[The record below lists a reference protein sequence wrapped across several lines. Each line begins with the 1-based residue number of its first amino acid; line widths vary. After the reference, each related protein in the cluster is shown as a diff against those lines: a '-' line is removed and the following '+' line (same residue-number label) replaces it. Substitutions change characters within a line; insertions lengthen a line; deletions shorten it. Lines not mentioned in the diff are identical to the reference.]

1 MNASVKLVFAPGGG
15 PGKIAVRDGKLLVS
29 PDLPAGAREK
39 KLDLADVN
47 TAAGPFPT
55 LVTVDKPPFPFTFAV
70 RDVTAKCPVFVP
82 EAACFALPGDD
93 PRSYETALADLKAK
107 RLVSDAERMENEPE
121 ESYEHAC
128 RFDRDQSCPV
138 WLGLGRDLR
147 IFRVSEQ
154 TDEQIWGLVV
164 PAYHSM
170 TQSVTRADGTTRPR
184 EIRFELGPGVNCRP
198 RLERKLEDG
207 ALPIIRAVQYEQQV
221 EYRLTLFA
229 SLENGP
235 VTNDRVRGSEPL
247 AALSQMNYA
256 MLTEA
261 EKKELAPRIAG
272 ETAHREEEPVLFVRV
287 EAVNT
292 GLVPAYAWFK
302 APHSNA
308 PSAKRGFRDGISLE
322 DGNAFAVTL
331 LNGERAKN
339 AEYAVLI
346 QPGEAAVWEC
356 RITHS
361 PVSPERIE
369 KLFAQSFDAHLEHIR
384 AYWNAKLERAA
395 RIELPEA
402 AVDERI
408 RAGLLHLDIN
418 TLGFNASGDLLP
430 GVGWYSPIGTESSPM
445 IQFFDTMGWKD
456 EAERCIEF
464 FLNRRDKNGFIQVYN
479 YYESETG
486 PVLWTAAE
494 HFRLTRDVAW
504 LRRVT
509 PALKECCE
517 FLLKWRNDNKREE
530 FRKQGSYGLLNG
542 KVADPDDFYH
552 TYFLNAGT
560 LLGLAGMAKV
570 LREVDPEY
578 AAKLARE
585 TEEYRRD
592 LRASLEDA
600 RRRAPVVPLADG
612 TWTPVL
618 PPWAEYTG
626 AVSRYADGG
635 EWFSHGSFVC
645 RDTLIGAL
653 AFALSDLYAPDDPM
667 MTTLLKANQ
676 HPATLENAA
685 LSQPYYSR
693 HDIAHLRRG
702 EVKLFLKT
710 FYNQFAALQDRQT
723 YTFWEHYYHLSQH
736 KTHEEAWFLEQCRWM
751 LAYEEGET
759 LELFRCIPRAY
770 LEPGKRVGVHGLVTH
785 WGKLDAELVSEG
797 DVITATVS
805 VERTPKGIALRVPHP
820 AEKRAVRVSS
830 GDYDREAETV
840 YFAGVKSLKV
850 ELEF

>member
-1 MNASVKLVFAPGGG
+1 MNASVKLVFAPGGA
-15 PGKIAVRDGKLLVS
+15 PGKVEVRDGRLLGS
-29 PDLPAGAREK
+29 PDIPAGAREK
-39 KLDLADVN
+39 RLELAGVN
-47 TAAGPFPT
+47 TAPGAFPT
-55 LVTVDKPPFPFTFAV
+55 LVTVYKAPFPFTFAV
-70 RDVTAKCPVFVP
+70 RDVTEKCPVYVP
-82 EAACFALPGDD
+82 EAGCFALPGAD
-93 PRSYETALADLKAK
+93 PRSYEAALAELEAK
-107 RLVSDAERMENEPE
+107 HLVSDAARMEREPE

-164 PAYHSM
+164 PAYHSKKQ
-170 TQSVTRADGTTRPR
+170 TVTRSDGTTRPR

-207 ALPIIRAVQYEQQV
+207 ALPILHAVQYEQEI

-229 SLENGP
+229 SLENSP
-235 VTNDRVRGSEPL
+235 VTDARVRGSEPL
-247 AALSQMNYA
+247 AALSQMDYA
-256 MLTEA
+256 MLTDP
-261 EKKELAPRIAG
+261 EKQELASRIAA
-272 ETAHREEEPVLFVRV
+272 ETTEREEELVLFVKV

-292 GLVPAYAWFK
+292 GKVPAYAWFK
-302 APHSNA
+302 SPHSNA
-308 PSAKRGFRDGISLE
+308 PSATRSFKDGLSLE
-322 DGNAFAVTL
+322 GGKAYAATL
-331 LNGERAKN
+331 LNGERAKDS
-339 AEYAVLI
+339 EYAVLI
-346 QPGEAAVWEC
+346 QPGENTVWEC
-356 RITHS
+356 RITHT
-361 PVSPERIE
+361 PIAPERAE
-369 KLFAQSFDAHLEHIR
+369 KLFVQDFDAHLEHIR
-384 AYWNAKLERAA
+384 AYWKAKLDKAA

-402 AVDERI
+402 AVEERI

-418 TLGFNASGDLLP
+418 TLGMNAAGPLLP

-445 IQFFDTMGWKD
+445 IQFFDTMGWKL
-456 EAERCIEF
+456 EAERCIDF
-464 FLNRRDKNGFIQVYN
+464 FLGRRNGDGFIQVYN

-494 HFRLTRDVAW
+494 HFRMTRDLAW

-509 PALKECCE
+509 PGLKHCCE

-530 FRKQGSYGLLNG
+530 FRKTGSYGLLNG
-542 KVADPDDFYH
+542 KVADPDDFFH
-552 TYFLNAGT
+552 AYFLNAGT
-560 LLGLAGMAKV
+560 LLGLAGMAEV
-570 LREVDPEY
+570 LADVDPEY
-578 AAKLARE
+578 AAYLAAE
-585 TEEYRRD
+585 VEEYKHD
-592 LRASLEDA
+592 LRVSLEYA
-600 RRRAPVVPLADG
+600 RKHGPVVPLADG

-618 PPWAEYTG
+618 PPWVEYAG
-626 AVSRYADGG
+626 GVSRFADGG
-635 EWFSHGSFVC
+635 NWFSHGSFFG

-653 AFALSDLYAPDDPM
+653 AFALTDLYAPDSDM
-667 MTTLLKANQ
+667 MTTMLKANQ

-685 LSQPYYSR
+685 ISQPYYSR

-702 EVKLFLKT
+702 EVKLYLKT

-751 LAYEEGET
+751 LASEENDT
-759 LELFRCIPRAY
+759 LELFRAIPRAY
-770 LEPGKRVGVHGLVTH
+770 MERGKRVAVHGLVTH

-797 DVITATVS
+797 DRIGATVA
-805 VERTPKGIALRVPHP
+805 VERTPARIALRVPHS

-830 GDYDREAETV
+830 GTYAPATETV
-840 YFAGVKSLKV
+840 YFTNAKSIGV

>member
-1 MNASVKLVFAPGGG
+1 MNAAIKLVFAPGGA
-15 PGKIAVRDGKLLVS
+15 PGKVEVRDGRLLTS
-29 PDLPAGAREK
+29 PEIPAGAREK
-39 KLDLADVN
+39 TLEIADVN
-47 TAAGPFPT
+47 TSPGAFPT
-55 LVTVDKPPFPFTFAV
+55 LVTVDKAPFPFTFAV
-70 RDVTAKCPVFVP
+70 RDVTEACPVFVP
-82 EAACFALPGDD
+82 EAECFALPGDD
-93 PRSYETALADLKAK
+93 PRDYEAALAELNAK
-107 RLVSDAERMENEPE
+107 RLVSDAARMELEPE
-121 ESYEHAC
+121 ESYENAC

-164 PAYHSM
+164 PAYHSK
-170 TQSVTRADGTTRPR
+170 TQKITRSDGTTRPR
-184 EIRFELGPGVNCRP
+184 EIRFEIGPGASCRP
-198 RLERKLEDG
+198 RLERRLEDG
-207 ALPIIRAVQYEQQV
+207 ALPIIHAVQYEQEV

-235 VTNDRVRGSEPL
+235 VTDERVRGSEPL
-247 AALSQMNYA
+247 AALSQMDYA

-261 EKKELAPRIAG
+261 EKKELEGRIAA
-272 ETAHREEEPVLFVRV
+272 ETADREEELVLFVKV

-292 GLVPAYAWFK
+292 GKVPAYAWFK
-302 APHSNA
+302 SPHSNA
-308 PSAKRGFRDGISLE
+308 PSAKRSFKDGLSLE
-322 DGNAFAVTL
+322 DGKAYAATL

-346 QPGEAAVWEC
+346 QPGETTVWEC
-356 RITHS
+356 RITHA
-361 PVSPERIE
+361 PIAPERAE
-369 KLFAQSFDAHLEHIR
+369 KLFVQDFAAHLEHIR
-384 AYWNAKLERAA
+384 AYWQAKLDKAA

-402 AVDERI
+402 AVEERI

-418 TLGFNASGDLLP
+418 TLGMNAAGPLLP
-430 GVGWYSPIGTESSPM
+430 GVGWYAPIGTESSPM
-445 IQFFDTMGWKD
+445 IQFFDTMGWHR
-456 EAERCIEF
+456 EAERCIDF
-464 FLNRRDKNGFIQVYN
+464 FLGRRDQDGFIQVYN

-509 PALKECCE
+509 PALEHCCE

-530 FRKQGSYGLLNG
+530 FRKTGSYGLLNG

-560 LLGLAGMAKV
+560 LLGLAGMAEV

-578 AAKLARE
+578 AAKLAAE
-585 TEEYRRD
+585 TEEYRND
-592 LRASLEDA
+592 LRVSLENA

-618 PPWAEYTG
+618 PPWSEYTG

-676 HPATLENAA
+676 HPATLENAGI
-685 LSQPYYSR
+685 SQPYYSR

-702 EVKLFLKT
+702 EAKLFLKT

-751 LAYEEGET
+751 LAYEEGDT
-759 LELFRCIPRAY
+759 LELFRAIPRAY
-770 LEPGKRVGVHGLVTH
+770 MEKGKRVAVHGLVTH

-797 DVITATVS
+797 DRITATVS
-805 VERTPKGIALRVPHP
+805 VERTPGRIALRVPHP

-830 GDYDREAETV
+830 GNYDADAETV
-840 YFAGVKSLKV
+840 YFAGVNDLKV

>member
-1 MNASVKLVFAPGGG
+1 MKIRLVFAPGGA
-15 PGKIAVRDGKLLVS
+15 PGKVEVRDGKLLS
-29 PDLPAGAREK
+29 APELPAGAREK
-39 KLDLADVN
+39 VLELADVN
-47 TAAGPFPT
+47 TAPGAFPT
-55 LVTVDKPPFPFTFAV
+55 LVTVDKAPFPFTFML
-70 RDVTAKCPVFVP
+70 RDVTGECPVYVP
-82 EAACFALPGDD
+82 EAECFALPGGD
-93 PRSYETALADLKAK
+93 PRDYEAALADLEAK
-107 RLVSDAERMENEPE
+107 NSVSDARRMELEPE
-121 ESYEHAC
+121 ESYENAC

-154 TDEQIWGLVV
+154 RDEQMWGLVV
-164 PAYHSM
+164 PAYHSILQ
-170 TQSVTRADGTTRPR
+170 TVTRADGTTRPR
-184 EIRFELGPGVNCRP
+184 EIRFELGPGANCRP
-198 RLERKLEDG
+198 RLVRRLDGG
-207 ALPIIRAVQYEQQV
+207 ALPILRAVQYEQEV
-221 EYRLTLFA
+221 EYRLTLFC
-229 SLENGP
+229 SLENAP
-235 VTNDRVRGSEPL
+235 VTDARVRGSEPL

-261 EKKELAPRIAG
+261 ENEQLRRRIAN
-272 ETAHREEEPVLFVRV
+272 ETTRREEELVLFVKV

-292 GLVPAYAWFK
+292 GKVPAYAWFK
-302 APHSNA
+302 APHGNA
-308 PSAKRGFRDGISLE
+308 PAARQGFANGLSLE
-322 DGNAFAVTL
+322 DGKAFAATL

-346 QPGEAAVWEC
+346 QPGGTAVWEC
-356 RITHS
+356 RITHT
-361 PVSPERIE
+361 PVSPKRAE
-369 KLFAQSFDAHLEHIR
+369 KLFAQDFDAHLAHIR
-384 AYWNAKLERAA
+384 AYWNAKLAKAA

-402 AVDERI
+402 AVEERI

-418 TLGFNASGDLLP
+418 TLGMNASGDLLP

-445 IQFFDTMGWKD
+445 IQFFDTMGWHS
-456 EAERCIEF
+456 EAERCIDF
-464 FLNRRDKNGFIQVYN
+464 FLNRRNRNGFIQVYN
-479 YYESETG
+479 NYESETG

-494 HFRLTRDVAW
+494 HFRLTRDAAW
-504 LRRVT
+504 LRRVA

-517 FLLKWRNDNKREE
+517 FLLKWRNGNKREE
-530 FRKQGSYGLLNG
+530 FRANGSYGLLNG
-542 KVADPDDFYH
+542 KVADPDDFHH

-560 LLGLAGMAKV
+560 LLGLAGMAEV

-578 AAKLARE
+578 ADKLAAE
-585 TEEYRRD
+585 TEAYRAD
-592 LRASLEDA
+592 LRRSLENA
-600 RRRAPVVPLADG
+600 RRRSPVVPLADG

-618 PPWAEYTG
+618 PPWSEYAG
-626 AVSRYADGG
+626 SVSRYADGG

-653 AFALSDLYAPDDPM
+653 AFALTDLYAPDDPM

-676 HPATLENAA
+676 HPATLENAG

-702 EVKLFLKT
+702 ETKLFLKT

-751 LAYEEGET
+751 LAYEERDT
-759 LELFRCIPRAY
+759 LELCRGLPRAY
-770 LEPGKRVGVHGLVTH
+770 LEPGKRVAVRGLVTH
-785 WGKLDAELVSEG
+785 WGKLDMVLESSG
-797 DVITATVS
+797 DAIAAAVS
-805 VERTPKGIALRVPHP
+805 VERTPAHIALRVPHF

-830 GDYDREAETV
+830 GDYDPATETV
-840 YFAGVKSLKV
+840 RFADADRITV